1 MQQNKSYCQFLKDK
15 VVIADTLGFTIT
27 DEDIHPMLKPHQK
40 AIVRWMVEGGRRACF
55 ASFGLGKSIIQ
66 LETVRITR
74 ERAGGLAMIVIP
86 LGVRQ
91 EFIRD
96 AAMLGTPV
104 KFIRRFEEVEDEETI
119 YLTNYE
125 TIRDGKMDP
134 RAFTVASLDEASCLR
149 GFGGTKTFREF
160 MGLFAGD
167 YKRMNERVLSDGV
180 KYRYV
185 ATATPSP
192 NEYIELLAY
201 SAFLGVMDVGGAKTR
216 FFKRNSEKAD
226 QLTIHPHKEREF
238 WLWVA
243 SWGLF
248 LQKPSDIGYSDEGYT
263 LPEMDIHWH
272 EIPGD
277 HTEAGFDF
285 RGQGMLLSLI
295 HI

>member
-1 MQQNKSYCQFLKDK
+1 MHHNPTYSQFLKNK
-15 VVIADTLGFTIT
+15 VVIADDLGFQIHE
-27 DEDIHPMLKPHQK
+27 DEIHPLLKPHQK
-40 AIVRWMVEGGRRACF
+40 AIVRWMVAGGRRACF

-74 ERAGGLAMIVIP
+74 ERAGGLALIVIP

-96 AAMLGTPV
+96 AVMLGTRV
-104 KFIRRFEEVEDEETI
+104 KFIRRFEEVEDEATI

-134 RAFTVASLDEASCLR
+134 RVFSVASLDEASCLR

-192 NEYIELLAY
+192 NEYIELLA
-201 SAFLGVMDVGGAKTR
+201 
-216 FFKRNSEKAD
+216 
-226 QLTIHPHKEREF
+226 
-238 WLWVA
+238 
-243 SWGLF
+243 
-248 LQKPSDIGYSDEGYT
+248 
-263 LPEMDIHWH
+263 
-272 EIPGD
+272 
-277 HTEAGFDF
+277 
-285 RGQGMLLSLI
+285 
-295 HI
+295 